1 MALAPPLPLP
11 IRPEAMTNNKR
22 ETLSLLIDLSR
33 RARDHAAAEVAKAV
47 RLENRERETM
57 LRLTR
62 FQDDYR
68 EASPKRAGQETGAR
82 QIETHRLFTDRL
94 DGAVQDQRERELQAT
109 RVREQS
115 EVALSLT
122 ERRIKALERFQQKK
136 QLALYRRE
144 EQRAQRITDEQA
156 ALLARRSRKR

>member
-1 MALAPPLPLP
+1 
-11 IRPEAMTNNKR
+11 MTNKR

-33 RARDHAAAEVAKAV
+33 RARDSAAAEVAKAV
-47 RLENRERETM
+47 RLESREREM
-57 LRLTR
+57 MRKLTR

-68 EASPKRAGQETGAR
+68 EVSPKRAGQATGAQ

-94 DGAVQDQRERELQAT
+94 DGAVEDQRERESRAT
-109 RVREQS
+109 EAREQS

-122 ERRIKALERFQQKK
+122 ERRIKALERLQQKK
-136 QLALYRRE
+136 ALAQRRRD

-156 ALLARRSRKR
+156 ALLARRSRSR